1 MFFLIQKDHENLSLD
16 NIILFKLIQQE
27 KYLHT
32 YKMIDNKEFFYID
45 KNPRYFKY
53 RDELFIISH

>member
-45 KNPRYFKY
+45 KNHRYFKY